1 MISVLDAHLL
11 CVSLVLVDMAAR
23 AWRIEWL
30 LRGTGTRVSFADAI
44 AINAVGDAAC
54 AVTPMRIGGEP
65 ARLWG
70 LLRAGVPAP
79 AAFVAISVEILAAW
93 PVILLAAGVLA
104 GLFAP
109 AWLAAAV
116 PRLQAAASGAWVWVL
131 VVIAASVLAWVA
143 ARRASRHIA
152 FARARRSV
160 RRVRVYWR
168 RMPSWPVAASV
179 PLTALNLVSRT
190 GMLVAL
196 ALTEPS
202 GMALGPLFL
211 GSFVLLY
218 AQLILPTPSGA
229 GVVDLGLLGGVAGD
243 LGGATLLW
251 WRFYSS
257 GVGLLLG
264 AAVVLREWLR
274 GSAGRGIRFPW
285 PNRKETTV
293 P

>member
-11 CVSLVLVDMAAR
+11 CVLFVLLDMAAR

-30 LRGTGTRVSFADAI
+30 LRGTGTRITFNQAI

-70 LLRAGVPAP
+70 MLRAGVPTT
-79 AAFVAISVEILAAW
+79 AAFVAVSIEILAAW
-93 PVILLAAGVLA
+93 PVILVAAGVL
-104 GLFAP
+104 GWLFAP
-109 AWLAAAV
+109 EWVAAALPRLRAAAADAWIWIVLVVLASGAAWLAA
-116 PRLQAAASGAWVWVL
+116 
-131 VVIAASVLAWVA
+131 
-143 ARRASRHIA
+143 RRAAGHA
-152 FARARRSV
+152 AVAHARRSI

-168 RMPSWPVAASV
+168 RMPGWPVAASV
-179 PLTALNLVSRT
+179 PMTAINLVTRT

-196 ALTEPS
+196 ASATSS

-211 GSFVLLY
+211 ASFVLLY

-229 GVVDLGLLGGVAGD
+229 GVVDLGLLGGAAGE

-251 WRFYSS
+251 WRLYSS
-257 GVGLLLG
+257 GVGVLLG
-264 AAVVLREWLR
+264 AAIVARAWLR
-274 GSAGRGIRFPW
+274 DGTSRRVRFPW
-285 PNRKETTV
+285 PNRKETIA

>member
-1 MISVLDAHLL
+1 MISRLDAHLL
-11 CVSLVLVDMAAR
+11 CVMFVLLDMAAR

-30 LRGTGTRVSFADAI
+30 LRGTGTQITFNQAI

-70 LLRAGVPAP
+70 MLRAGVPAS

-93 PVILLAAGVLA
+93 PVILVAAGAL
-104 GLFAP
+104 GWLFAP
-109 AWLAAAV
+109 EWIDAAL
-116 PRLQAAASGAWVWVL
+116 PRLRAAASDAWVWVVL
-131 VVIAASVLAWVA
+131 VIAASGVAWIA
-143 ARRASRHIA
+143 GRRASRHA
-152 FARARRSV
+152 AVAHARRSI

-168 RMPSWPVAASV
+168 RMPAWPVAAGM
-179 PLTALNLVSRT
+179 PMTAINLITRT

-196 ALTEPS
+196 ASAASS
-202 GMALGPLFL
+202 GMALGPLFFA
-211 GSFVLLY
+211 SFVLLY

-229 GVVDLGLLGGVAGD
+229 GVVDLGLLGGAAGE

-257 GVGLLLG
+257 GVGVLLG
-264 AAVVLREWLR
+264 AVFVARAWLHDGAFR
-274 GSAGRGIRFPW
+274 RVRFPW
-285 PNRKETTV
+285 PNRKETIA